1 MNSPRSLANY
11 FNLLPDELI
20 LEILLKAD
28 DLKTLFKW
36 CQTSKQINQI
46 CQDGFFWHRKYQQDF
61 KCNICEGWGL
71 RGNIILTEG
80 DSWKELYKLM
90 ILSGINSP
98 ISAGGISYGV
108 IDRKGNL
115 YMTGM
120 GNMLGIGPRPQ
131 MGHYSQGHHLVIF
144 SSKVV
149 SISVGRLTVG
159 AVTEDG
165 RAYLWGY
172 DEIDIFCSNN
182 KSRIMYSPEEIK
194 LPKNK
199 KAIKIEVSQL
209 GYIILLED
217 SSVYLRIY
225 RNNKIDF
232 QGLLNIKAIDVS
244 IGWRIYT
251 IITKDHK
258 LYTGGDIFINKSNDN
273 NELIPLEFPEPIRN
287 TIATDRPI
295 MVLSTIGNVYILD
308 DMVGILNAIHGG
320 TSPELVKLPEQ
331 IVQISAGGGTF
342 AALSKTGKL
351 YMWGNNSHNKISSDK
366 QNLAILGQG
375 EYSYN
380 PNEISFGAPINFVSV
395 GNDFSIAVTND
406 GVVNYWG
413 NPERKPR

>member
-1 MNSPRSLANY
+1 MNY
-11 FNLLPDELI
+11 FNFLPDELL

-36 CQTSKQINQI
+36 CQTSKQINRI
-46 CQDGFFWHRKYQQDF
+46 CQDEFFWHRKYQQDF
-61 KCNICEGWGL
+61 GFGFHEGWDLSGEMTL
-71 RGNIILTEG
+71 AEG
-80 DSWKELYKLM
+80 ESWKELYKQMSLT
-90 ILSGINSP
+90 GINSP
-98 ISAGGISYGV
+98 ISAGGISCGV
-108 IDRKGNL
+108 IDQKGNL

-120 GNMLGIGPRPQ
+120 RNMLGIGLQSQ
-131 MGHYSQGHHLVIF
+131 MGHYSRGHHFVTF
-144 SSKVV
+144 PSKVV

-159 AVTEDG
+159 AVTADG

-182 KSRIMYSPEEIK
+182 KSRIIYSPEKIK

-232 QGLLNIKAIDVS
+232 QGLLNIKAVDVS

-273 NELIPLEFPEPIRN
+273 NELIPLEFPEPVRSA
-287 TIATDRPI
+287 IATDRPI

-308 DMVGILNAIHGG
+308 NMVGILNAIHGG
-320 TSPELVKLPEQ
+320 ISPELVKLPEL

-366 QNLAILGQG
+366 QNLAILGQS
-375 EYSYN
+375 EYSYC
-380 PNEISFGAPINFVSV
+380 PDEISFGTPINFVSV
-395 GNDFSIAVTND
+395 GNNFSIAVSND

-413 NPERKPR
+413 NPKWKPE